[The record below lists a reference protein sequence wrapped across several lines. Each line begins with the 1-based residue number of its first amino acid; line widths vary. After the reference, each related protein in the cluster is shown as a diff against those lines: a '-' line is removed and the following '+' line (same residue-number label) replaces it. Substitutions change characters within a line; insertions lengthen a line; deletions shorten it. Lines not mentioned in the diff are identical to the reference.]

1 MPLEDFDSPA
11 EWRQDL
17 DRRWPE
23 RLAIQDRLVAEV
35 SAAVDQCGDSISVL
49 ELGTGDGSL
58 ALRLRSNRPAINLT
72 AVDRNAV
79 LCDYGRGRDE
89 AIQWLCRD
97 LTEPW
102 RDELS
107 GPFQIVYSL
116 QTLHDLGGRDVLAQ
130 TYARVADALGA
141 GGVFV
146 HADFVEPMPHDDPA
160 KPRRFAPDVHV
171 ELFSDVGLAATLVER
186 RDLLGCFVATKT

>member
-1 MPLEDFDSPA
+1 MPLEDFDSPG

-35 SAAVDQCGDSISVL
+35 SAGVDRCAEPPRVL

-58 ALRLRSNRPAINLT
+58 ARRLRATRPAISLT
-72 AVDRNAV
+72 AVDRNAA
-79 LCDYGRGRDE
+79 LCDHGRGRDD

-102 RDELS
+102 RDALS
-107 GPFQIVYSL
+107 GPFQVVYSL

-130 TYARVADALGA
+130 TYARVADVLDS

-160 KPRRFAPDVHV
+160 KPRRFVPDVHV
-171 ELFSDVGLAATLVER
+171 ELFSGAGLAATLVER
-186 RDLLGCFVATKT
+186 RGLLGCFVATKT